1 MEVKQQSSPWAA
13 AVPALL
19 SFFAILALILDAET
33 AVSAASAG
41 LQLCLQ
47 TVVPS
52 LFPFLVAAR
61 LFTSSGAVEWCARV
75 VGPVMGP
82 AFGLPPQG
90 AAALVL
96 GLLGGYPVGAQ
107 TAATLYGERL
117 LTKAEAERLLAFC
130 SNAGPA
136 FIFGMVGGLFGS
148 GKIAAV
154 LFGIHIVSAL
164 LTGLIFRPR
173 GNQVLASSGN
183 TIRKPAS
190 KLDFSAVMT
199 GAVKTMGLICGCI
212 VLFQVIV
219 AFLERALGTWMPPA
233 VEIGLSGL
241 LELAGGCSRL
251 PQLEAA
257 GLRYCMASG
266 FLAFGGLCVW
276 LQTKSVIA
284 PYGLTGR
291 YYLSGKVLQGTI
303 AVLLTW
309 GIQVVYPSWLPRTLP
324 TAAFP
329 NHAGL
334 LRATAIV
341 TALFLCGLGIWC
353 LRLRKKAGK
362 EEALDVY

>member
-1 MEVKQQSSPWAA
+1 MKQQSSPWAA
-13 AVPALL
+13 AIPALL
-19 SFFAILALILDAET
+19 SFFAILALILDAGT
-33 AVSAASAG
+33 AVSAAGRG
-41 LQLCLQ
+41 LQLCLE

-61 LFTSSGAVEWCARV
+61 LFTGSGAAQWCARV
-75 VGPVMGP
+75 LGPVMGP
-82 AFGLPPQG
+82 AFGLPSNG
-90 AAALVL
+90 AAAVVL

-107 TAATLYGERL
+107 TAASLYGSGQ
-117 LTKAEAERLLAFC
+117 LTRKEAEQLLAFC

-154 LFGIHIVSAL
+154 LFAIHIISAV
-164 LTGLIFRPR
+164 LTGLAFRTR
-173 GNQVLASSGN
+173 GRQV
-183 TIRKPAS
+183 PAATGRAVQPPA
-190 KLDFSAVMT
+190 KQLDFSAMMA

-212 VLFQVIV
+212 ILFHVIT
-219 AFLERALGTWMPPA
+219 AFLTRALGTWMPPA

-241 LELAGGCSRL
+241 LELTSGCSRL

-291 YYLSGKVLQGTI
+291 HYLAGKVIQGTI

-309 GIQVVYPSWLPRTLP
+309 GIQVLFPSWLPRSLP
-324 TAAFP
+324 AAAFP
-329 NHAGL
+329 NHTGL

-341 TALFLCGLGIWC
+341 TALFLCAMGIWC
-353 LRLRKKAGK
+353 LQLRKKAGK
-362 EEALDVY
+362 EEALDV